1 MNAPNFTRS
10 SNLPSS
16 TLAKSGFSLLEILI
30 AIALVALLAS
40 VALNQLT
47 GVFGDNQKQ
56 AAQIFVTSSSELA
69 LTRYRLDVGNFP
81 STDQG
86 LKALM
91 KAPTGKEARWKG
103 PYIKEQAIDPW
114 GNPYKYKFPGTRNI
128 SGSRSYDIWSFGE
141 DGTES
146 NDDIGNWTNSSQ

>member
-1 MNAPNFTRS
+1 MNSPIFIRS
-10 SNLPSS
+10 SGLLP
-16 TLAKSGFSLLEILI
+16 ARIGKSGFSLLEILI

-81 STDQG
+81 NTEQG
-86 LKALM
+86 LKALI
-91 KAPTGKEARWKG
+91 KAPTGTEARWKG

-128 SGSRSYDIWSFGE
+128 SGSRSYDIWSLGE

-146 NDDIGNWTNSSQ
+146 NDDIGNWTN

>member
-1 MNAPNFTRS
+1 MYSPIFIRS
-10 SNLPSS
+10 SDLLPSRRG
-16 TLAKSGFSLLEILI
+16 KSGFSLLEILI

-81 STDQG
+81 STEEG
-86 LKALM
+86 LRALI

-128 SGSRSYDIWSFGE
+128 SGGRSYDIWSLGE

>member
-1 MNAPNFTRS
+1 M
-10 SNLPSS
+10 PSS
-16 TLAKSGFSLLEILI
+16 ALARSGFSLLEILI

-56 AAQIFVTSSSELA
+56 AAQIFVSSSSELA

-91 KAPTGKEARWKG
+91 KAPAGKEARWKG

-114 GNPYKYKFPGTRNI
+114 GNPYNYKFPGTRNV
-128 SGSRSYDIWSFGE
+128 SGSRGYDIWSFGE

>member
-1 MNAPNFTRS
+1 MNSPIFIRS
-10 SNLPSS
+10 SGLLP
-16 TLAKSGFSLLEILI
+16 ARIGKSGFSLLEILI

-81 STDQG
+81 NTEQG
-86 LKALM
+86 LKALI

-128 SGSRSYDIWSFGE
+128 SGGRSYDIWSLGE

-146 NDDIGNWTNSSQ
+146 NDDIGNWTKSSQ

>member
-1 MNAPNFTRS
+1 MKKNSLLSAPNR
-10 SNLPSS
+10 
-16 TLAKSGFSLLEILI
+16 KSGFSLLEILI

-47 GVFGDNQKQ
+47 GVFGDNQNQ
-56 AAQIFVTSSSELA
+56 AAELFVTSSAELA

-81 STDQG
+81 TTEQG
-86 LKALM
+86 LDALL
-91 KAPTGKEARWKG
+91 KAPAGKEARWKG

-114 GNPYKYKFPGTRNI
+114 GQPYQYRYPGTRNI
-128 SGSRSYDIWSFGE
+128 SGSRSFDIWSLGE

-146 NDDIGNWTNSSQ
+146 EDDIGNWSSQ

>member
-1 MNAPNFTRS
+1 MNSPIFIRS
-10 SNLPSS
+10 SNLLPSKRG
-16 TLAKSGFSLLEILI
+16 KSGFSLLEILI

-81 STDQG
+81 STEEG
-86 LKALM
+86 LRALI

-128 SGSRSYDIWSFGE
+128 SGSRSYDIWSLGE

>member
-1 MNAPNFTRS
+1 MNSPIFIRS
-10 SNLPSS
+10 SSLLPYRRG
-16 TLAKSGFSLLEILI
+16 KNGFSLLEILI

-81 STDQG
+81 NTEQG
-86 LKALM
+86 LKALI

-128 SGSRSYDIWSFGE
+128 SGSRSYDIWSLGE
-141 DGTES
+141 DGIES

>member
-1 MNAPNFTRS
+1 MQSLSFTRS
-10 SNLPSS
+10 YNLPRS

-103 PYIKEQAIDPW
+103 PYLKELAIDPW

-128 SGSRSYDIWSFGE
+128 SGSRSYDIWSLGE

>member
-1 MNAPNFTRS
+1 MI
-10 SNLPSS
+10 SNTSVKTSGLLTSPHR
-16 TLAKSGFSLLEILI
+16 KSGFSLLEILI

-56 AAQIFVTSSSELA
+56 AAELFVTSSAELA

-81 STDQG
+81 TTEQG
-86 LKALM
+86 LDALI
-91 KAPTGKEARWKG
+91 KAPAGKEQRWKG
-103 PYIKEQAIDPW
+103 PYIKEKAIDPW
-114 GNPYKYKFPGTRNI
+114 GNPYKYQFPGTRNV
-128 SGSRSYDIWSFGE
+128 SGQRSYDIWSLGE

-146 NDDIGNWTNSSQ
+146 NDDIGNWASSQ

>member
-1 MNAPNFTRS
+1 MNSPIFIRS
-10 SNLPSS
+10 SNLLPSKRG
-16 TLAKSGFSLLEILI
+16 KSGFSLLEILI

-81 STDQG
+81 STEEG
-86 LKALM
+86 LRALI

-128 SGSRSYDIWSFGE
+128 SGGRSYDIWSLGD
-141 DGTES
+141 DGTEI

>member
-1 MNAPNFTRS
+1 MYSPIFIRS
-10 SNLPSS
+10 SNLLPSKRG
-16 TLAKSGFSLLEILI
+16 KSGFSLLEILI

-81 STDQG
+81 STEQG
-86 LKALM
+86 LKSLI

-103 PYIKEQAIDPW
+103 PYIKDQAIDPW
-114 GNPYKYKFPGTRNI
+114 GNPYQYKFPGTRNI
-128 SGSRSYDIWSFGE
+128 SGSRSYDIWSLGE

>member
-1 MNAPNFTRS
+1 MNSPIFIRS
-10 SNLPSS
+10 SDLLPSRIG
-16 TLAKSGFSLLEILI
+16 KSGFSLLEILI

-81 STDQG
+81 NTEEG
-86 LKALM
+86 LKALI

-128 SGSRSYDIWSFGE
+128 SGSRSYDIWSLGE

-146 NDDIGNWTNSSQ
+146 NDDIGNWTNSN